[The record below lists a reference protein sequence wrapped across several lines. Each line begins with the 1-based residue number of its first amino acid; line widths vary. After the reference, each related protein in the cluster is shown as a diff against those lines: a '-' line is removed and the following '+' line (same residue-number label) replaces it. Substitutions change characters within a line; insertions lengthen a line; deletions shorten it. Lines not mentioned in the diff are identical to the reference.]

1 MYNQLYDVFRLYV
14 DDVSYNKKGPIR
26 RVIMKK
32 KILTILCLALLA
44 SPIISVSAKTTSND
58 VAEAIKMYKAGN
70 YTGCYQKLNKVVK
83 KDTGNA
89 LAYYYLAMSAAQ
101 SGKDTEAITNY
112 SKVIALTSA
121 NSNLNRYATKG
132 RTCLE
137 DPEKCENTSIY
148 SSLEEAF
155 ILNRKGPKLTDEV
168 KSEFEKLKIEQMM
181 REMNRSNDIDPNRF
195 KEYKDFS
202 SMNNDTP
209 SNDEI
214 VAALKTLQNAGLGN
228 MFNNNNNYSDLSLL
242 MGGQSGQYN
251 MFNMMNSSSLNPQV
265 IQAMLTS
272 NMASGF

>member
-1 MYNQLYDVFRLYV
+1 
-14 DDVSYNKKGPIR
+14 
-26 RVIMKK
+26 
-32 KILTILCLALLA
+32 
-44 SPIISVSAKTTSND
+44 
-58 VAEAIKMYKAGN
+58 
-70 YTGCYQKLNKVVK
+70 
-83 KDTGNA
+83 
-89 LAYYYLAMSAAQ
+89 
-101 SGKDTEAITNY
+101 
-112 SKVIALTSA
+112 
-121 NSNLNRYATKG
+121 
-132 RTCLE
+132 
-137 DPEKCENTSIY
+137 
-148 SSLEEAF
+148 
-155 ILNRKGPKLTDEV
+155 
-168 KSEFEKLKIEQMM
+168 M
-181 REMNRSNDIDPNRF
+181 REMNRSNDIDPNKF